1 MLIFYYFVLQML
13 KIETTLKI
21 KKNQA
26 IMYWIIVVKVG
37 IASYVQQPNIKLL
50 IRNTQVYSC
59 LTRR

>member
-1 MLIFYYFVLQML
+1 MLRFYYFVLQML

>member
-1 MLIFYYFVLQML
+1 ML

-26 IMYWIIVVKVG
+26 IMYWIIVVKVE